1 MKKLKTDI
9 TFNRR
14 VYGEIVIDSYS
25 GILYSILKEGTVINC
40 ESIDDWGRSK
50 LQNDMYTSIL
60 FE

>member
-40 ESIDDWGRSK
+40 ESIDD
-50 LQNDMYTSIL
+50 
-60 FE
+60 